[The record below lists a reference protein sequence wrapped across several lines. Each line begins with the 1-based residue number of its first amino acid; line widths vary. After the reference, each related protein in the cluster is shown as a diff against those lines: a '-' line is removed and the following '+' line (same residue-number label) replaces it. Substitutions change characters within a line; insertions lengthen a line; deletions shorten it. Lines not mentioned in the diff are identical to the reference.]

1 MVKVSA
7 SADGGAA
14 ALTAP
19 GLTATGQAALRTAA
33 PRTAAPRTAAPRTA
47 APRTAA
53 PRTAAPRTAAPRT
66 AAPRTAVLRSA
77 APRVTRPQVI
87 APRQTRWGEVG
98 DPLGEEALAAA
109 MSGAGSTVSL
119 AELAGYAILEPGPGL
134 AGWLSSGAAA
144 SMDDAALVNSIVSW
158 RKLTS
163 WAQARE
169 LQAVAELATRR
180 GAAGKEAP
188 EDPVK
193 KLEASFI
200 SSEVALALTLTP
212 TGAEFWMDLA
222 ISLTGRLPDTLR
234 ALGAGRIDLAKA
246 RLIYIFTS
254 DLDEELARAVERSV
268 LDKAEEQTTGQLRA
282 ALQDAV
288 ISVDPAAAERRC
300 KAAEKNARVELFGDQ
315 DGTASLAGRNLP
327 AAHAAAAWALI
338 GVSWPGRCKVPAR
351 AAAWTC
357 CGPRSSSACCSAPCR
372 LSRRRLAGPQMLS
385 LRIPTAARGAL
396 TALGRRA
403 LTALA
408 REALAA
414 LGPEGPTALA
424 REALAALARRAL
436 AARGR
441 EIPAIGGRPGGPA
454 SADPHDPDYADP
466 EEAGCADPDRL
477 RQPDPEDPEEAGC
490 ADPYRRGSADPGAPD
505 GLARPAPA
513 RSVTVGVLGPL
524 SPSKRTFRPAAMTGR
539 ARQHHPG
546 QVSRRPALLHHS
558 AASCFSGLLESRP
571 PAPPAA
577 QQPARHR

>member
-1 MVKVSA
+1 MTEAVPVDDPRMPPAVGHSTEPPDNEIPGGSLFPGGGLEITWSQDVRLEDVLAAAARRARYLAGEDLPGRGDGGQGSA

-222 ISLTGRLPDTLR
+222 ISLTGRLP
-234 ALGAGRIDLAKA
+234 
-246 RLIYIFTS
+246 
-254 DLDEELARAVERSV
+254 
-268 LDKAEEQTTGQLRA
+268 
-282 ALQDAV
+282 
-288 ISVDPAAAERRC
+288 
-300 KAAEKNARVELFGDQ
+300 
-315 DGTASLAGRNLP
+315 
-327 AAHAAAAWALI
+327 
-338 GVSWPGRCKVPAR
+338 
-351 AAAWTC
+351 
-357 CGPRSSSACCSAPCR
+357 
-372 LSRRRLAGPQMLS
+372 
-385 LRIPTAARGAL
+385 
-396 TALGRRA
+396 
-403 LTALA
+403 
-408 REALAA
+408 
-414 LGPEGPTALA
+414 
-424 REALAALARRAL
+424 
-436 AARGR
+436 
-441 EIPAIGGRPGGPA
+441 EI
-454 SADPHDPDYADP
+454 
-466 EEAGCADPDRL
+466 
-477 RQPDPEDPEEAGC
+477 
-490 ADPYRRGSADPGAPD
+490 
-505 GLARPAPA
+505 
-513 RSVTVGVLGPL
+513 
-524 SPSKRTFRPAAMTGR
+524 
-539 ARQHHPG
+539 
-546 QVSRRPALLHHS
+546 
-558 AASCFSGLLESRP
+558 
-571 PAPPAA
+571 
-577 QQPARHR
+577 